1 MKQHYIPRCY
11 LKRFSDNNKSIFSY
25 DKINS
30 KSYQASLM
38 SVCCEDDLYSL
49 SESYV
54 EECIKQQDNLNTLS
68 IECDYFSKKI
78 EPLLAQY
85 LGQLDVIQDGWVKG
99 TERYR
104 LNYLEKRELALHII
118 TLYFRIPHV
127 MNAMIDNHLRFE
139 RAEADMIKHILSVQT
154 SNKAFNELEL
164 EISCEK
170 PVLHAQIS
178 YLNDELLMDMA
189 NILANNI
196 YVFFVSENNEL
207 YSSDFP
213 IVVNPYVPNIKP
225 ICMGLAQYG
234 GELTMPLS
242 PSLSISIYDRKYFK
256 DKEELDSCFIIAN
269 DEEILRRNWRIYL
282 YAKRHVFSLKNDF
295 RMIDVLYE
303 KEGKHVFYSPNL
315 KEEIVSGLGR
325 Y

>member
-99 TERYR
+99 TE
-104 LNYLEKRELALHII
+104 
-118 TLYFRIPHV
+118 
-127 MNAMIDNHLRFE
+127 
-139 RAEADMIKHILSVQT
+139 
-154 SNKAFNELEL
+154 
-164 EISCEK
+164 
-170 PVLHAQIS
+170 
-178 YLNDELLMDMA
+178 
-189 NILANNI
+189 
-196 YVFFVSENNEL
+196 
-207 YSSDFP
+207 
-213 IVVNPYVPNIKP
+213 
-225 ICMGLAQYG
+225 
-234 GELTMPLS
+234 
-242 PSLSISIYDRKYFK
+242 
-256 DKEELDSCFIIAN
+256 
-269 DEEILRRNWRIYL
+269 
-282 YAKRHVFSLKNDF
+282 
-295 RMIDVLYE
+295 
-303 KEGKHVFYSPNL
+303 
-315 KEEIVSGLGR
+315 
-325 Y
+325 

>member
-127 MNAMIDNHLRFE
+127 MNAMVDNHLRFE

-154 SNKAFNELEL
+154 RNKAFNELEL